1 MDIIGA
7 NDNKLN
13 QMESSSKLIIDYF
26 TDLWREVSTYY
37 ESHERKEIQELVK
50 FLKSSSIADLNPDT
64 DTEVIRGVLL
74 VVYYSLQEEQEESI
88 LEHFLEQFYLGEHEV
103 DVEDNELN
111 DLYQSLYGEISMSLY
126 EMRLFNEILG
136 WSISF
141 PFREWDENLC

>member
-1 MDIIGA
+1 
-7 NDNKLN
+7 
-13 QMESSSKLIIDYF
+13 MESSDKLIIDYF
-26 TDLWREVSTYY
+26 TALWREVSTYY
-37 ESHERKEIQELVK
+37 QSHERKEIQELVK

-74 VVYYSLQEEQEESI
+74 VAYNSLQEEQEESI

-126 EMRLFNEILG
+126 EMRLFNEVLG

-141 PFREWDENLC
+141 PFREWHED